1 MKQGIGIGV
10 IILNSNNEVLLLLRN
25 SDEKKADSD
34 MHYEGQYTLP
44 AGKVQF
50 GETFEKAGIRKVKA
64 ETGLDILNPKVI
76 CLLNDFN
83 EFAHYATIGL
93 VTNEYSGQ
101 VNIGN
106 TQEHVSFIWKNI
118 DDLPQNLCKSS
129 RQIIQRYKEK
139 IWYKE
144 DE

>member
-50 GETFEKAGIRKVKA
+50 GETFEKAGIRKVKT